1 MYRQI
6 KSSVVGHWVFV
17 GICLFLRIDHVLYRC
32 TEISS
37 IVNTLIAVSALSEFK
52 SDKRLGL
59 SSANFDTSCLSS
71 IRTMDEREV
80 PLIKRMK
87 KVLNLPD
94 THIAKVV
101 QRNKSTIENSRSY
114 A

>member
-1 MYRQI
+1 MQGT
-6 KSSVVGHWVFV
+6 VP
-17 GICLFLRIDHVLYRC
+17 LFTPAY
-32 TEISS
+32 
-37 IVNTLIAVSALSEFK
+37 
-52 SDKRLGL
+52 G
-59 SSANFDTSCLSS
+59 

-101 QRNKSTIENSRSY
+101 QRNNSTIENSISY

>member
-1 MYRQI
+1 MCRHI
-6 KSSVVGHWVFV
+6 KSSVVGHRVFV
-17 GICLFLRIDHVLYRC
+17 GICLFPRVAHGLYWC

-37 IVNTLIAVSALSEFK
+37 IVNTLIALSGLSEFR
-52 SDKRLGL
+52 SDKHLG
-59 SSANFDTSCLSS
+59 SSSTNCDTSCLSS

-101 QRNKSTIENSRSY
+101 QRNKSTIENFIGY